1 MFKKRNRTSIR
12 IIDCMKLCFFY
23 QLFTNKLNFINEKM
37 HICML
42 IRDFQHKRFGVRS
55 VDLVNAFN
63 EFNITQI

>member
-1 MFKKRNRTSIR
+1 
-12 IIDCMKLCFFY
+12 
-23 QLFTNKLNFINEKM
+23 
-37 HICML
+37 ML